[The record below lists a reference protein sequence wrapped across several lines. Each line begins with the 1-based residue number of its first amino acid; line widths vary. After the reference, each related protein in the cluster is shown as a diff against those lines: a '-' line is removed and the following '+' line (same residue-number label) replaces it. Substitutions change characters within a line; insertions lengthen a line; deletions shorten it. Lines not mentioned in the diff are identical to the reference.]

1 MENDYLKNW
10 LITGGNK
17 WKVLVRHNFK
27 YWYLLLQKNDRFNS
41 TQNNGLSFKFLV
53 C

>member
-27 YWYLLLQKNDRFNS
+27 WYLLLQKNDRFNS